1 MRRSL
6 TVAMLAFVVLAA
18 LPRTASGAPVRVV
31 GTVVDGDGE
40 PIVGAVVSAGTQ
52 EATTDERGRFVITA
66 DDRGELVV
74 FAEGFAPYTARPRAT
89 LAITLAPAA
98 GELVEVEGAAPEETK
113 PTEYKLGADE
123 IRTTP
128 GAMNDALRAVTIL
141 PAAARIPYS
150 FGGLVLRG
158 MSPRDTSVFVD
169 GVEIPIAFH
178 FGGIS
183 SVFPTSLL
191 EDLRVV
197 PSGFDVS
204 LGRTQGGVIELTS
217 RTPRRDRYR
226 VGGELSLLHAA
237 ASAEGPAPGGGA
249 FLLGIRRSY
258 LDLAARPFLDRN
270 DPAPSYLDGQA
281 RAVWGTIPTGR
292 LTTYV
297 LASLDQISN
306 DESAATPMDPDADGH
321 FAARLG
327 FVRLGADYRRRV
339 GQTTVSVSPH
349 VGTNLLSIYEKD
361 YDGGINASE
370 TRIRRGWYL
379 WGARGEW
386 LRDDPGGFLRAGV
399 DVSGG
404 YLGRVDGDVVLDD
417 VDDADEIP
425 LPRNTV
431 LWTDA
436 AVWAEARRKWRG
448 DKLSLRPG
456 VRVDR
461 FGLGEQTTLDL
472 RLNAHATL
480 TDALTLRGSVGRFH
494 QPPSPAHFDEFLDN
508 LDAQASFVDQATLAL
523 EWTGGERL
531 GAWLAAFWHEGRR
544 TLVDAP
550 DDDDDDSLE
559 LDEQVFRELLE
570 EQVGFYGDQRNQGA
584 QRSYGLEA
592 TVRYQT
598 GRLRVLATYAWSR
611 AKRRYLVPDR
621 AWTPYLLDQPVRLN
635 LVAAM
640 RLGKWNL
647 GVRLNAVSGNPV
659 RVFPEGTPYDAM
671 HADEATA
678 PLSRMPTFW
687 QIDVRFDRT
696 WRPRWGTLTL
706 YVDILNVTNHRNVEM
721 RQGTIELVEP
731 DYLEGRWGYDDT
743 RGLPIIPSIGV
754 EVTP

>member
-1 MRRSL
+1 MRRAL
-6 TVAMLAFVVLAA
+6 PIAAVTLALAAA
-18 LPRTASGAPVRVV
+18 LPSPASAAPVRVV
-31 GTVVDGDGE
+31 GTVVDDDGE
-40 PIVGAVVSAGTQ
+40 PVAGAVVSAGAD
-52 EATTDERGRFVITA
+52 EAVTDEHGRFVITA

-98 GELVEVEGAAPEETK
+98 GELVEVVGDAPEETR
-113 PTEYKLGADE
+113 PTEYRLGAEE

-183 SVFPTSLL
+183 AVFPTSLL
-191 EDLRVV
+191 EDMRVV

-204 LGRTQGGVIELTS
+204 LGRTQGGAIELTS

-226 VGGELSLLHAA
+226 LGGELSLLHAA
-237 ASAEGPAPGGGA
+237 ATAEGPAPGGGA

-258 LDLAARPFLDRN
+258 LDLMARPFISRN
-270 DPAPSYLDGQA
+270 DPAPSYLDGQV
-281 RAVWGTIPTGR
+281 RVVWGKIPTGR
-292 LTTYV
+292 LTAYV
-297 LASLDQISN
+297 LASLDQVANS
-306 DESAATPMDPDADGH
+306 ESAATPMDPDAEGH

-327 FVRLGADYRRRV
+327 FVRAGADYRRRS
-339 GQTTVSVSPH
+339 GRTTVSASPF
-349 VGTNLLSIYEKD
+349 VGTNLLSILEKD
-361 YDGGINASE
+361 YDGGANLNE
-370 TRIRRGWYL
+370 TRIHRAWYL
-379 WGARGEW
+379 WGGRGEW

-404 YLGRVDGDVVLDD
+404 YLGRVEGDVVLDGSED
-417 VDDADEIP
+417 EEIP

-448 DKLSLRPG
+448 DKLSVRPG
-456 VRVDR
+456 IRVDR
-461 FGLGEQTTLDL
+461 FGLGEQTALDL

-480 TDALTLRGSVGRFH
+480 TGALTLRGSLGRFH

-508 LDAQASFVDQATLAL
+508 LGAQASFVDQATLAL
-523 EWTGGERL
+523 EWAGGE
-531 GAWLAAFWHEGRR
+531 GAGATLAAFWHEGHK

-550 DDDDDDSLE
+550 DADDPSIDLDDQL
-559 LDEQVFRELLE
+559 FRELLE

-592 TVRYQT
+592 TLRYQT
-598 GRLRVLATYAWSR
+598 DRVRVLATYAWSR

-621 AWTPYLLDQPVRLN
+621 RWTPYLLDQPLRLN
-635 LVAAM
+635 LVAAF

-647 GVRLNAVSGNPV
+647 GARLNAVSGNPA
-659 RVFPEGTPYDAM
+659 RVFPAGTPYDET
-671 HADEATA
+671 HADEAMA
-678 PLSRMPTFW
+678 PLARLPTFW
-687 QIDVRFDRT
+687 QIDVRVDRT
-696 WRPRWGTLTL
+696 WRRRWGTITL
-706 YVDILNVTNHRNVEM
+706 YLDILNVTNHRNVEM
-721 RQGTIELVEP
+721 RQGTVEYVEP
-731 DYLEGRWGYDDT
+731 DFVDAYWGYDDT
-743 RGLPIIPSIGV
+743 RGLPIIPTIGV